1 MLPLNNA
8 LKYGFITGL
17 ILIAY
22 SVILYAFDV
31 NIFSITFSIVNGL
44 ITFGFMITL
53 TVIAINKTRDEAL
66 GEKITYFQ
74 ALIVGFV
81 VLFISG
87 YLNNI
92 FSYILNTV
100 VDPDYMTRQLDNM
113 IAAWEG
119 KMPEESLEQM
129 IEKVEESME
138 PTSALLKGFWLTPLI
153 GLVVSAII
161 SIFIKKDKTAQ
172 SIS

>member
-8 LKYGFITGL
+8 VKYGLITGL

-22 SVILYAFDV
+22 TVILYALDV
-31 NIFSITFSIVNGL
+31 NIFDITFSMLNGL
-44 ITFGFMITL
+44 VTFGFMITL
-53 TVIAINKTRDEAL
+53 TVIAIKKTRDESL
-66 GEKITYFQ
+66 GEKITYVQ

-81 VLFISG
+81 VLVVSG

-100 VDPDYMTRQLDNM
+100 VDPDYLTRQLDNM
-113 IAAWEG
+113 ILAWEG
-119 KMPEESLEQM
+119 KMPEESLELM

-138 PTSALLKGFWLTPLI
+138 PTSALIKGFWLTPLI
-153 GLVVSAII
+153 GLAVSAII

-172 SIS
+172 NNS